1 MGESVDVSA
10 LRAGPATGFRIRA
23 LGMRHFIYEAALDAS
38 SRFAAYDFLLLY
50 GLHKILSIRKA
61 SYHSRVRS
69 LTLYRTG
76 LKSAGTNGTKQ
87 RLSAWMS
94 HKCLCHLQ
102 QRRGAS

>member
-10 LRAGPATGFRIRA
+10 VRAGPATGFRIRA
-23 LGMRHFIYEAALDAS
+23 LGMRHFIYEAALDTS

-50 GLHKILSIRKA
+50 GLHKFLSIRKA

-76 LKSAGTNGTKQ
+76 LKLAAPGKP
-87 RLSAWMS
+87 
-94 HKCLCHLQ
+94 HK
-102 QRRGAS
+102 RAAEFMDVA